1 MGLGWTLLQKKCTNW
16 GWCMKYWSSKVFLA
30 RNLARCLVSQHC
42 ERLERFLVSRLC
54 ETRNLASR
62 KITVETMRD
71 STLEF
76 SLSFGRGARTTTLG
90 GIRNSRVLFAT
101 CITYRFLRRV
111 FFSGSDCKTILECYF
126 AQHLELCVPLLR
138 YYWL

>member
-1 MGLGWTLLQKKCTNW
+1 MRIFGIIKLIVFDSCDVISIVGLGWTLLQKKCTNW

-71 STLEF
+71 STLQMTLF
-76 SLSFGRGARTTTLG
+76 RPALPARAVFQSAIRKFALWGKSQVDFGDPISLRG
-90 GIRNSRVLFAT
+90 N
-101 CITYRFLRRV
+101 
-111 FFSGSDCKTILECYF
+111 
-126 AQHLELCVPLLR
+126 
-138 YYWL
+138 

>member
-1 MGLGWTLLQKKCTNW
+1 MVGGFEDR
-16 GWCMKYWSSKVFLA
+16 Y
-30 RNLARCLVSQHC
+30 
-42 ERLERFLVSRLC
+42 
-54 ETRNLASR
+54 
-62 KITVETMRD
+62 
-71 STLEF
+71 
-76 SLSFGRGARTTTLG
+76 SLSFVPVLSYVSFGWGARNTTLG

-101 CITYRFLRRV
+101 CITYRFLRKG